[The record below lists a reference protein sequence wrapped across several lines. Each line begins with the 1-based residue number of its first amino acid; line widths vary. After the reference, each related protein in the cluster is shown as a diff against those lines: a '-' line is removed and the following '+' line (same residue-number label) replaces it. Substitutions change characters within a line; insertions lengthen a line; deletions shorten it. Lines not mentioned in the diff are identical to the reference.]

1 MYRVLII
8 TLIINYGVFNKGLVL
23 FIKYS
28 VILVKYNLNNTETDV
43 TGTYEK
49 TLIIIRQKIEKSC
62 HDD

>member
-8 TLIINYGVFNKGLVL
+8 TLIINYSVFYKGLVL

-28 VILVKYNLNNTETDV
+28 VSLVKYNFNNTEKDV